1 MKSSSGMQG
10 LTNSERVKYLTKKI
24 LSLGASIADKNRFG
38 GAWRELNQIEVYRA
52 NLVALDCYQRKPLH
66 GRLRILEIFHP
77 VLPGHEVQEPIEW
90 NKLWKGCTKIH
101 HVRGKDSGDM
111 LSDKNVRAIA
121 ALLKERLRATLGD
134 ESTKRAQD
142 LKA

>member
-1 MKSSSGMQG
+1 MDRWLVLRTIG
-10 LTNSERVKYLTKKI
+10 VKKGFR
-24 LSLGASIADKNRFG
+24 SAQRAF
-38 GAWRELNQIEVYRA
+38 NQIEVYRA
-52 NLVALDCYQRKPLH
+52 NLIALDCYQRKPLQ
-66 GRLRILEIFHP
+66 GRLRVLEIFHP

-111 LSDKNVRAIA
+111 LSGKNVRAIA